1 MARQTLGLLGHK
13 KGMTQI
19 FDETGRVH
27 GVTVIEAGPCPI
39 TQIKTGE
46 KDGYSALQVTL
57 GKKKREIR
65 LANVA
70 DYQKGQELKVDMFKA
85 GDVVKVSGLTIGKGF
100 QGNVKRFHAHRGPM
114 SHGSK
119 SHRIPGSS
127 GSGTTPGRV
136 FKGRKMP
143 GRMGGGMM
151 TVKSLTVIQVIPDKN
166 LILVRGSVPGKS
178 GNLVIIRK

>member
-1 MARQTLGLLGHK
+1 
-13 KGMTQI
+13 MTQI
-19 FDETGRVH
+19 FDETGKVH

-39 TQIKTGE
+39 TQVKTDE
-46 KDGYSALQVTL
+46 KDGYSALQINL

-70 DYQKGQELKVDMFKA
+70 DYQKGQELKVDMFKV

-178 GNLVIIRK
+178 GNLVIVRK